1 MSERDAYLVARFR
14 DADGLLAA
22 VYAARDEGLT
32 IQDVYTPCPVHGLEE
47 AMGLRRTRLPF
58 VTLLAGFGGLCFALC
73 FQLYTN
79 ILDWP
84 LDVGGKPAN
93 SGLAFVPVCFELTV
107 LIGGLAT
114 VGAFFLRS
122 RLYPGKSDA
131 LVTPGV
137 TDDVFALV
145 VRKPDEV
152 GMARVVRALLTGAGA
167 EDIEEREAELLREGH
182 A

>member
-1 MSERDAYLVARFR
+1 MAERGAYLVARFR

-22 VYAARDEGLT
+22 VHAARDEGLT
-32 IQDVYTPCPVHGLEE
+32 IHDVYAPCPVHGLDE

-58 VTLLAGFGGLCFALC
+58 VTLLAGLGGLGFALC

-93 SGLAFVPVCFELTV
+93 SALAFVPVCFELTV
-107 LIGGLAT
+107 LIGGLST
-114 VGAFFLRS
+114 VGAFFLRA
-122 RLYPGKSDA
+122 RLFPGKTA
-131 LVTPGV
+131 GLVTPGV

-152 GMARVVRALLTGAGA
+152 GLARVVRALLIGAGA
-167 EDIEEREAELLREGH
+167 DEIEEREAELAREGR